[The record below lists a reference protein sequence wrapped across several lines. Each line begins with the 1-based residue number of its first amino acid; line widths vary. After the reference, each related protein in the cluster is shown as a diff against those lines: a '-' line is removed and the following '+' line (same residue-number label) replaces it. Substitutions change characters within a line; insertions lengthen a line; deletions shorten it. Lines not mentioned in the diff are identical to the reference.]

1 MVHWLSTFVTAP
13 AVAHRRRGRAK
24 RDRVAGELRLE
35 ADFKQTSMLRTVW
48 ATSNGSRRLYLID
61 EHCDFVEPVR
71 LYLDHLAALEKSPHT
86 LENYCRHLARYFL
99 FLEREQ
105 VDWRCARPDD
115 LVHFIQ
121 WLRDRTRRNE
131 SYLSERT
138 VNTIV
143 AAVSSF
149 YRYHIQRGTRL
160 ESPVLYEQISDRF
173 SKFKRFLVHLG
184 HGKTFKRSLKL
195 KEPERR
201 IKTVTDNDFAQFFSS
216 TENLQFKCILLL
228 MRDGGLRIGEVLGLW
243 LQDIEFHRN
252 GVSVRRRH
260 DLDNQALAK
269 CMREGEQRFVELSPG
284 LMALLDRLV
293 LKHNFDTDHLFV
305 VLKKTARDK
314 RGEITYGRP
323 LNRHAV
329 KAMFRHY
336 SHKSQL
342 PLHAH
347 MLRHTHATE
356 LIRANWDVSYVQK
369 RLGHAHVHSTMI
381 YVHLDDDDMGKKW
394 QQFQEQRRDY
404 SIDSGGVGVSPETD
418 QGTVAI
424 LDLSVS

>member
-1 MVHWLSTFVTAP
+1 
-13 AVAHRRRGRAK
+13 
-24 RDRVAGELRLE
+24 
-35 ADFKQTSMLRTVW
+35 MLRTVW
-48 ATSNGSRRLYLID
+48 AKTEDRRRLCLID
-61 EHCDFVEPVR
+61 ERCDFVEPVK

-86 LENYCRHLARYFL
+86 LENYCRHLARYFV

-105 VDWRCARPDD
+105 VDWRRASPDD

-149 YRYHIQRGTRL
+149 YRYHIQRGTQL

-184 HGKTFKRSLKL
+184 HGRTIKRSLKL
-195 KEPERR
+195 KEPQRR
-201 IKTVTDNDFAQFFSS
+201 FKTVKDDDFAKFFTS
-216 TENLQFKCILLL
+216 TENLQFRCILLL
-228 MRDGGLRIGEVLGLW
+228 MREGGLRIGEVLGLW

-252 GVSVRRRH
+252 GVYVRRRR
-260 DLDNQALAK
+260 DLENEALAK
-269 CMREGEQRFVELSPG
+269 NMREGDQRFVDLSPG
-284 LMALLDRLV
+284 LMALLDQLV

-314 RGEITYGRP
+314 RGRITYGRP

-336 SHKSQL
+336 SRKNQL

-356 LIRANWDVSYVQK
+356 LIRADWDVSYVQK
-369 RLGHAHVHSTMI
+369 RPGHAQIQSTMV
-381 YVHLDDDDMGKKW
+381 YVHLDDGDMAKRW
-394 QQFQEQRRDY
+394 QHFQEKRRDY
-404 SIDSGGVGVSPETD
+404 SIEPAGVGVSAETD

-424 LDLSVS
+424 LDPAAG

>member
-1 MVHWLSTFVTAP
+1 
-13 AVAHRRRGRAK
+13 
-24 RDRVAGELRLE
+24 
-35 ADFKQTSMLRTVW
+35 MLRTVW
-48 ATSNGSRRLYLID
+48 AKTEGCRRLYLID
-61 EHCDFVEPVR
+61 ERCDFIEPVK

-86 LENYCRHLARYFL
+86 LENYCRHLARFFV
-99 FLEREQ
+99 FLERDQ
-105 VDWRCARPDD
+105 VDWRSVKPDD

-149 YRYHIQRGTRL
+149 YRYHIQRGTQL
-160 ESPVLYEQISDRF
+160 ENPVLYEQISDRF
-173 SKFKRFLVHLG
+173 SKFKRFLVHLA
-184 HGKTFKRSLKL
+184 HGKTVKRSFKL

-201 IKTVTDNDFAQFFSS
+201 PKTVKDSDFAQFFSS
-216 TENLQFKCILLL
+216 TESLQFRCILLL
-228 MRDGGLRIGEVLGLW
+228 MREGGLRIGEVLGLW

-252 GVSVRRRH
+252 GVWVRRRR
-260 DLDNQALAK
+260 DLDNEALAK
-269 CMREGEQRFVELSPG
+269 NMREGEQRFVDLSPG

-305 VLKKTARDK
+305 VLKKAARDK
-314 RGEITYGRP
+314 RGRITYGRP

-336 SHKSQL
+336 SRKSQL

-356 LIRANWDVSYVQK
+356 LIRADWDVSYVQK
-369 RLGHAHVHSTMI
+369 RLGHAQVQSTMI
-381 YVHLDDDDMGKKW
+381 YLHLDDEDMGKKW
-394 QQFQEQRRDY
+394 QQFQEKHRDY
-404 SIDSGGVGVSPETD
+404 SIDSGGVEVSKETD
-418 QGTVAI
+418 KGAMAI
-424 LDLSVS
+424 LDAAAE

>member
-1 MVHWLSTFVTAP
+1 
-13 AVAHRRRGRAK
+13 
-24 RDRVAGELRLE
+24 
-35 ADFKQTSMLRTVW
+35 MLRTVW
-48 ATSNGSRRLYLID
+48 ARLDGRRRLYLID
-61 EHCDFVEPVR
+61 EGCDFVESVK
-71 LYLDHLAALEKSPHT
+71 LYLDHLAVLEKSPHT
-86 LENYCRHLARYFL
+86 LENYCRHLARYFV

-105 VDWRCARPDD
+105 VDWRRARPDH

-149 YRYHIQRGTRL
+149 YRYHIQRGTQL

-173 SKFKRFLVHLG
+173 SKFNRFLVHLG
-184 HGKTFKRSLKL
+184 HGKTIKRSLKL
-195 KEPERR
+195 KEPQRR
-201 IKTVTDNDFAQFFSS
+201 LKTVKDDDFARFFSS
-216 TENLQFKCILLL
+216 TGNLQFRCILLL
-228 MRDGGLRIGEVLGLW
+228 MREGGLRIGEVLGLW

-252 GVSVRRRH
+252 GVWVRRRC

-269 CMREGEQRFVELSPG
+269 SLREGEQRFVDLSPG
-284 LMALLDRLV
+284 LMALLDHLV

-314 RGEITYGRP
+314 RGRITYARP

-336 SHKSQL
+336 SRKNQL

-356 LIRANWDVSYVQK
+356 LIRSDWDVSYVQK
-369 RLGHAHVHSTMI
+369 RLGHAQVQSTMI
-381 YVHLDDDDMGKKW
+381 YVHLDDEDMGKKW
-394 QQFQEQRRDY
+394 HHFQEKRRDC
-404 SIDSGGVGVSPETD
+404 SIDSGGVGVSTEPHK
-418 QGTVAI
+418 GTVAI
-424 LDLSVS
+424 LDLAAR

>member
-1 MVHWLSTFVTAP
+1 
-13 AVAHRRRGRAK
+13 
-24 RDRVAGELRLE
+24 
-35 ADFKQTSMLRTVW
+35 MLRTVW
-48 ATSNGSRRLYLID
+48 ATVDGRRRLYLID
-61 EHCDFVEPVR
+61 EGCNFVEPVK
-71 LYLDHLAALEKSPHT
+71 LYLDHLAALEKSPYT
-86 LENYCRHLARYFL
+86 QENYCRHLARYFV
-99 FLEREQ
+99 FLEREN
-105 VDWRCARPDD
+105 VNWRSAKPDD

-149 YRYHIQRGTRL
+149 YRYHIQRGTPL

-184 HGKTFKRSLKL
+184 HGKTIKRNLKL

-201 IKTVTDNDFAQFFSS
+201 PKMVKDSDFARFFSS
-216 TENLQFKCILLL
+216 TENLQFRCILLL
-228 MRDGGLRIGEVLGLW
+228 MREGGLRVGEVLGLW

-252 GVSVRRRH
+252 GVWVRRRRG
-260 DLDNQALAK
+260 LANEALAK
-269 CMREGEQRFVELSPG
+269 NMREGEQRFVDLSPES
-284 LMALLDRLV
+284 MALLDHLV

-305 VLKKTARDK
+305 VLKRTAKDK
-314 RGEITYGRP
+314 RRRITYGRP

-336 SHKSQL
+336 SRKNQL

-356 LIRANWDVSYVQK
+356 LIRAGWDVSYVQK
-369 RLGHAHVHSTMI
+369 RLGHAQVQSTMV
-381 YVHLDDDDMGKKW
+381 YVHLDDEDMGNKW
-394 QQFQEQRRDY
+394 QHFQEQRRDY
-404 SIDSGGVGVSPETD
+404 STKSGGVGVPSETD

-424 LDLSVS
+424 LDFSAG

>member
-1 MVHWLSTFVTAP
+1 
-13 AVAHRRRGRAK
+13 
-24 RDRVAGELRLE
+24 
-35 ADFKQTSMLRTVW
+35 MLRTLW
-48 ATSNGSRRLYLID
+48 ARLDGHRRLYLID
-61 EHCDFVEPVR
+61 ERCDFVEPVK

-86 LENYCRHLARYFL
+86 LENYCRHLARYFV
-99 FLEREQ
+99 FLECEQ
-105 VDWRCARPDD
+105 VDWRSVGPDD

-149 YRYHIQRGTRL
+149 YRYHIQRGTQL
-160 ESPVLYEQISDRF
+160 ENPVLYEQISDRF
-173 SKFKRFLVHLG
+173 SRFKRFLVHLG
-184 HGKTFKRSLKL
+184 HGKTVKRSLKL

-201 IKTVTDNDFAQFFSS
+201 IRTVKDSDFAQFFSS

-228 MRDGGLRIGEVLGLW
+228 MREGGLRIGEVLGLW
-243 LQDIEFHRN
+243 LQDVEFHRN
-252 GVSVRRRH
+252 GVWVRRRR
-260 DLDNQALAK
+260 DLDNDALAK
-269 CMREGEQRFVELSPG
+269 NMCEGDQRFVDLSPG
-284 LMALLDRLV
+284 LMALFDQLV

-314 RGEITYGRP
+314 RGMVTYGRP

-329 KAMFRHY
+329 KAMFQHY
-336 SHKSQL
+336 SRKNQL

-381 YVHLDDDDMGKKW
+381 YVHLDNEDMAKKW
-394 QQFQEQRRDY
+394 QHFQEQRRDY
-404 SIDSGGVGVSPETD
+404 SIDSGGVGVSGETD
-418 QGTVAI
+418 KGAVAI
-424 LDLSVS
+424 LDLPAR